1 MKIFGQQNDD
11 KMHFF
16 QGHNIIDIYIQ
27 YDPKNTRDQKLRT
40 AENPASPIHLI
51 I

>member
-1 MKIFGQQNDD
+1 MKIFEQKNNE

-16 QGHNIIDIYIQ
+16 IGHNIIDIYIQ
-27 YDPKNTRDQKLRT
+27 CDPKNTRAQKLRA